1 MGVSVS
7 EIRVGLVNWQRL
19 ERTRGLSVPPEA
31 KEQIQCVYVGGDGV
45 AGGGDVNILARDL
58 SGVVSCSLYVIK
70 CFGISSFSANSP
82 SENITL
88 RSCVVIGS

>member
-45 AGGGDVNILARDL
+45 AGGGM
-58 SGVVSCSLYVIK
+58 
-70 CFGISSFSANSP
+70 
-82 SENITL
+82 
-88 RSCVVIGS
+88 